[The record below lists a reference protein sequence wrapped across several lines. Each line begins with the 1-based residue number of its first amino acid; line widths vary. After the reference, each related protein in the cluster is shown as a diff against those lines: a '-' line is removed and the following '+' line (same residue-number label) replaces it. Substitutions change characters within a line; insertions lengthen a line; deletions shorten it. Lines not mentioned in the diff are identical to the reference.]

1 MGENVM
7 LGLSDARQIS
17 DKVVVTV
24 PAAQLVLPKLDGSR
38 EIATIVSEVGQGLTR
53 EILEQLVARLDDA
66 GLLFGPT
73 FDAMLARVHEEFDS
87 SPNLPPGSTAALAD
101 NLAAQTLG
109 EGADGSRMAEVG
121 ATKLR
126 ELMDKWIDTALK
138 DAEDPSF
145 DTMPAGIVAPH
156 IDYPRG
162 WMNYAAVWGR
172 TRVADRPDRVVILG
186 TNHFGFST
194 GVTGCDKGFA
204 SPFGLCPLDERL
216 AGALRSRLGDA
227 LYEHRFDH
235 EREHSIELQIPWI
248 QHCLGA
254 GDDGS
259 YVKVFAALIHD
270 PCVNE
275 GKPYD
280 NKGVGIDE
288 FVGAMKDALASL
300 PGRTLVVSS
309 ADLSHAGPAF
319 GDPQAL
325 AGEEEPAVSAR
336 NRIISHDREMLG
348 LFEQGKIDDLIGSM
362 TWQQNPTRWCS
373 IGNMTV
379 AARIL
384 GPTGTRIINYG
395 GAMDPEGQSLVTSCA
410 AAMFA

>member
-1 MGENVM
+1 MHSLIVAFLAFE
-7 LGLSDARQIS
+7 DA
-17 DKVVVTV
+17 DAV
-24 PAAQLVLPKLDGSR
+24 
-38 EIATIVSEVGQGLTR
+38 
-53 EILEQLVARLDDA
+53 RLA
-66 GLLFGPT
+66 SLL
-73 FDAMLARVHEEFDS
+73 
-87 SPNLPPGSTAALAD
+87 
-101 NLAAQTLG
+101 
-109 EGADGSRMAEVG
+109 
-121 ATKLR
+121 
-126 ELMDKWIDTALK
+126 DTALK

-362 TWQQNPTRWCS
+362 TWHQNPTRWCS
-373 IGNMTV
+373 TGNMV
-379 AARIL
+379 AALQVTGATTLNGTPTFTINNGTGSNL
-384 GPTGTRIINYG
+384 VQGLHLSGQVTGTASILKNG
-395 GAMDPEGQSLVTSCA
+395 GGTLVLRPA
-410 AAMFA
+410 AGAVEPLERRSAAPHLRPR